1 MLVAH
6 KYGIMAEID
15 QTAEELFFKLRNRF
29 PKINMGDSDGKATTS
44 PKDTRFFNFEYDHEG
59 VPYGEITCS
68 LVDGTGLKVYFS
80 QDITE
85 KMDEEHQEYWFAFLR
100 ELRKFAKTNLLTF
113 DVRDINK
120 QGLNQADINFSTNYH
135 KDKSDVNESKITW
148 QRRGRYS
155 EGNQNNVRIHVVHK
169 NKLEEN
175 PNNRLNQVEKIYLV
189 NENNER
195 FLLPFT
201 SVMGAKAMANH
212 VNRGGTPYDDAGQT
226 IGRVV
231 AEMKNLS
238 RFQMATRNKTFESQD
253 PYRVIRA
260 TQLVKEEMRKHLKR
274 LAGGRYFEESLQ
286 SLQEML
292 QVENAPQ
299 ADTLKT
305 YFVQQYYNESLDAW
319 LGSAAMAYKRCED
332 NNMDLDQDIPL
343 TEEDDSIASKD
354 QTDIRAAK
362 PAKIGDTIELY
373 SNPHTDAEMRKLI
386 KSQPLRGMISL
397 ILADIASR
405 AVDDETAILASKA
418 DAGEFTRGH
427 QMMIKA
433 YMQDLFSDAPTR
445 KGEEERRTI
454 NYPSKRKTAEEEYE
468 SAIMGLGEEDKELDI
483 VPDPS
488 MRIPHP
494 GDRDREPNY
503 PPKRRIEPSFDTPG
517 APSIPLPTVGPKDRF
532 REEGPVPMPPT
543 GRPSS
548 APMPPAR
555 PKDLD
560 NEPKDAITG
569 AGGNVR
575 YSPSKP
581 GPGKEEDP
589 TMGGAIANTGMR
601 TIQELLRLAGVG
613 KEMVDEEEMEAG
625 QCNHT
630 NEGSMCPVHGMEE
643 CGSSMRSAAIVV
655 GEQEQVADEGNEFSG
670 ALAKA
675 KASNQDEFEVDGKK
689 YKVKDAVSE
698 MRRLAGLDECWD
710 GMMMGDEYDT
720 VGAQQHSA
728 EMDRAK
734 RLEKAI
740 SDKAH
745 ADAEA
750 QTSWVIDQIR
760 AQPVWTPPNLDEP
773 REEEQEVG
781 SHISTDHPHADQ
793 KQNDSSDDQEVDEV
807 ILGPNDQP
815 DTTDV
820 AVSRFKQGLKKEI
833 SKNGDEEMD
842 EVSDRDPR
850 HRFRSLH
857 KANNKLGEEGDKH
870 DHKPD
875 QDSDGVPDWADK
887 KPGRDDQENKPEI
900 EESHEFYK
908 AMREMRRLSGLS
920 EQSYSSTAPSD
931 PNNPIDQAVATM
943 RAMSPAQR
951 NAITARNAAAEK
963 AFYDANP
970 HLVGDTATMQKL
982 RDQGKLDFNPGTVSK
997 KFDDQDVDP
1006 VYAQNRA
1013 AVDAVKQQRY
1023 REIDTAKSQDAID
1036 KIQSKS
1042 AWSPGDEPW
1051 PGANAPAAQTK
1062 PAVTAPAASQPDTS
1076 LDSDKAALQS
1086 NLDQWETNKSTLD
1099 NTSKMKGMFGG
1110 GLKEGEDSSVNLLRK
1125 LAGL

>member
-68 LVDGTGLKVYFS
+68 LVDSAGLKVYFS

-85 KMDEEHQEYWFAFLR
+85 EMDEEHQEYWFAFLR

-155 EGNQNNVRIHVVHK
+155 EGNQNNVRIHVIHK

-212 VNRGGTPYDDAGQT
+212 VNRGGTPYDEAGQT
-226 IGRVV
+226 IGHVIS
-231 AEMKNLS
+231 EMKNLS

-292 QVENAPQ
+292 HVENAPQ
-299 ADTLKT
+299 SDTLKT

-343 TEEDDSIASKD
+343 TEEEDDSIASKD

-468 SAIMGLGEEDKELDI
+468 SVIMGLGEEDPFE
-483 VPDPS
+483 
-488 MRIPHP
+488 
-494 GDRDREPNY
+494 
-503 PPKRRIEPSFDTPG
+503 
-517 APSIPLPTVGPKDRF
+517 
-532 REEGPVPMPPT
+532 EEGPVPMPPT

-601 TIQELLRLAGVG
+601 TIQELLRLAGIG

-630 NEGSMCPVHGMEE
+630 NEGSMCPVHGMNECGTGMYEE
-643 CGSSMRSAAIVV
+643 GQLDELSPETLGSYINKAGSSMANAAYYV
-655 GEQEQVADEGNEFSG
+655 GSKGYDSPESDVDHKTIGKRAAGIKLATDKLMPGIGDDVDEGNEFSG

-675 KASNQDEFEVDGKK
+675 KASNQDEFEVDGKT

-720 VGAQQHSA
+720 VGVQQNSA

-740 SDKAH
+740 SDKEH

-750 QTSWVIDQIR
+750 QTNWVIDQIR
-760 AQPVWTPPNLDEP
+760 AQPAWTPPNLDEP

-781 SHISTDHPHADQ
+781 SHISSDHPHADQ
-793 KQNDSSDDQEVDEV
+793 KQHYSSDDQEVDEV
-807 ILGPNDQP
+807 ILSPGDQP
-815 DTTDV
+815 DPVGDAQQAQIGQALSPGGSIDTGVKNSV
-820 AVSRFKQGLKKEI
+820 AGVSNDNMSGPKKEI
-833 SKNGDEEMD
+833 NKEGDEEMD

-857 KANNKLGEEGDKH
+857 KANNKLGEEGDK
-870 DHKPD
+870 KPD
-875 QDSDGVPDWADK
+875 EDKDGIPDWADK
-887 KPGRDDQENKPEI
+887 RPNKADGDADR
-900 EESHEFYK
+900 K
-908 AMREMRRLSGLS
+908 R
-920 EQSYSSTAPSD
+920 SD
-931 PNNPIDQAVATM
+931 EALEKLKM
-943 RAMSPAQR
+943 
-951 NAITARNAAAEK
+951 AA
-963 AFYDANP
+963 
-970 HLVGDTATMQKL
+970 G
-982 RDQGKLDFNPGTVSK
+982 
-997 KFDDQDVDP
+997 
-1006 VYAQNRA
+1006 
-1013 AVDAVKQQRY
+1013 
-1023 REIDTAKSQDAID
+1023 I
-1036 KIQSKS
+1036 
-1042 AWSPGDEPW
+1042 W
-1051 PGANAPAAQTK
+1051 
-1062 PAVTAPAASQPDTS
+1062 
-1076 LDSDKAALQS
+1076 
-1086 NLDQWETNKSTLD
+1086 
-1099 NTSKMKGMFGG
+1099 
-1110 GLKEGEDSSVNLLRK
+1110 
-1125 LAGL
+1125 